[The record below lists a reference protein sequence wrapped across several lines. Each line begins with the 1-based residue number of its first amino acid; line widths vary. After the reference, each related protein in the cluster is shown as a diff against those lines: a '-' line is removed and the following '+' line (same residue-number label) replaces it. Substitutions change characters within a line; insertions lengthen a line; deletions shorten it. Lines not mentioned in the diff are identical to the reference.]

1 MAGSRALRK
10 IQMGDETTAGTPVAA
25 SFIWRGSAGGMIH
38 DIQDVVFPQEDVGY
52 LGGTTRSYIA
62 RYWTELS
69 MHETE
74 ATFEQLPYIF
84 EAGVESESGSADG
97 AGSSIIYE
105 YDASLT
111 SQNTTKTYTIEG
123 GDDQQAE
130 EFDYAFIK
138 SFTLSG
144 SGMGALMVSAEWL
157 GRQTSNTTF
166 TGALTPPSVEEI
178 LVNDAT
184 LYIDAGGGTIGS
196 TAVSN
201 TLFAFTLNWNTGLQE
216 YWAVDGSKDFSLT
229 KFTSD
234 EIVLTCTYEH
244 NASAVT
250 EKAAYRAGTVRL
262 IRLKCEGS
270 AVETAGTSYSNKTL
284 LIDLA
289 GVYEDWS
296 ALADNDGNDVV
307 NATLRCRYSTA
318 DTLKAKVTIVNELAA
333 LP

>member
-10 IQMGDETTAGTPVAA
+10 IQMGAETTAGTPVA
-25 SFIWRGSAGGMIH
+25 STFIWRGTAGTIH
-38 DIQDVVFPQEDVGY
+38 DIQEVVFPAEDVGY

-69 MHETE
+69 MPDTE
-74 ATFEQLPYIF
+74 ATFEQLPYIL
-84 EAGVESESGSADG
+84 EAGVEAESGTVDG
-97 AGSSIIYE
+97 SGSDYIWE
-105 YDASLT
+105 YDASTT
-111 SQNTTKTYTIEG
+111 SQNTTTTYTIEG

-130 EFDYAFIK
+130 EFDYAFVK

-144 SGMGALMVSAEWL
+144 SGMGALMMSAEWM

-166 TGALTPPSVEEI
+166 TAALTPDTVEEI
-178 LVNDAT
+178 LVNNAT
-184 LYIDAGGGTIGS
+184 LYIDNSGGTIGS

-229 KFTSD
+229 KFTTD
-234 EIVLTCTYEH
+234 EIVLTMTYEH

-250 EKAAYRAGTVRL
+250 EKANYRSGAVRL

-270 AVETAGTSYSNKTL
+270 AVNTAGTSYSNKTL

-296 ALADNDGNDVV
+296 ALQDNDGNDVV

-318 DTLKAKVTIVNELAA
+318 DSLKAKITVVNELSA